1 MLQGAGCPTFHTEAL
16 YRVMEEG
23 EDEDSEEVL
32 VDDEYAEV
40 IEEFKNFE
48 N

>member
-1 MLQGAGCPTFHTEAL
+1 
-16 YRVMEEG
+16 ME

-48 N
+48 IN